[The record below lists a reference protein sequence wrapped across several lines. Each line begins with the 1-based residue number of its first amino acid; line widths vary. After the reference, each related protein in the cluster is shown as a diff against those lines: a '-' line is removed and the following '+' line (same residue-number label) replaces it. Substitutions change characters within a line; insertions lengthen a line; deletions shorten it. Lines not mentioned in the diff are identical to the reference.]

1 MTPLHLLLADDEP
14 NVLLTLG
21 MIFEQDGYSVT
32 RATSAESA
40 IQHLSDGHRYH
51 VVVTDLN
58 MEKPDIGLEVARAA
72 LNLLPQPV
80 VCICTG
86 YADNYNAREALNM
99 RVDYFATK
107 PVDLNE
113 LRVAIARLCRLK
125 GIVADDLLEKKI
137 LEKKVVRKAG

>member
-1 MTPLHLLLADDEP
+1 MIPLHLLLADDEP

-32 RATSAESA
+32 RATSAASA
-40 IQHLSDGHRYH
+40 IEHLSNGDRYH

-58 MEKPDIGLEVARAA
+58 MEQPDIGLEVARAA

-86 YADNYNAREALNM
+86 YADNQNAREALNM
-99 RVDYFATK
+99 HVDYFATK
-107 PVDLNE
+107 PVDLTE
-113 LRVAIARLCRLK
+113 LRTAIARLCRMK
-125 GIVADDLLEKKI
+125 GIVSDDLLEKKV
-137 LEKKVVRKAG
+137 LEKKVLRRAG